1 MQPPRLSEIAESAE
15 ASAIRSAQ
23 EAFRWRSDNRDVNPL
38 NLAIGNV
45 SLPAHQ
51 GMLNRARDVGADHH
65 PLGPLKKG
73 SVPYTATVGTDAARA
88 AILNVIGAP
97 GFDTEGLYSHIT
109 AGGTGAMEL
118 MIRACCEK
126 GRPLM
131 LIEPYYT
138 NYKELADKVGV
149 PTTSVSR
156 TLQEDGKFSLP
167 DLEQVRAQIRATGA
181 NALVVIPYDNPS
193 GQFLPQ
199 NFLNELARICIEANV
214 WMIGDEAYR
223 GLVYTGEPPSS
234 IWGITEK
241 EVPGIK
247 GRRVGIESASK
258 VFNACG
264 VRMGALVTD
273 NQKLH
278 QQAVKLATPELCA
291 SVLGQHM
298 IEALN
303 EESQESIVKWIEK
316 LRTYYKNLIAKTA
329 QAFRDEIPGLV
340 VSSPDASIY
349 FVIDFR
355 KILPDFDAKAFVN
368 FCAAKG
374 KVDSV
379 PVNGKPGTLFLAP
392 MGGFYSNPESGRTQ
406 MRVAAV
412 SSEDQMLLAPKL
424 CAELLKQYERSR
436 GQK

>member
-1 MQPPRLSEIAESAE
+1 MSTPKLSGIAEAAE
-15 ASAIRSAQ
+15 ASVIRSAQ
-23 EAFRWRSDNRDVNPL
+23 EAFRWRPDNQEVVPL

-45 SLPAHQ
+45 SLPAHPS
-51 GMLNRARDVGADHH
+51 MLRRARDTGADHH
-65 PLGPLKKG
+65 PLKKG
-73 SVPYTATVGTDAARA
+73 SIPYTATVGTDAARA

-138 NYKELADKVGV
+138 NYKELADKVGI

-156 TLQEDGKFSLP
+156 TLQKDGRFSLP
-167 DLEQVRAQIRATGA
+167 DLGQIRDQIRATGA
-181 NALVVIPYDNPS
+181 GALVVIPYDNPS

-199 NFLNELARICIEANV
+199 EVLAEIARICVEENV
-214 WMIGDEAYR
+214 WMVGDEAYR
-223 GLVYTGEPPSS
+223 GLVYTGAKPSS

-247 GRRVGIESASK
+247 GRRVGIESVSK

-264 VRMGALVTD
+264 LRMGALVTD

-291 SVLGQHM
+291 SALGQHM
-298 IEALN
+298 IEALK
-303 EESQESIVKWIEK
+303 EEPKESILKWIED
-316 LRTYYKNLIAKTA
+316 LRVYYKKLITATA
-329 QAFRDEIPGLV
+329 QAFRDEMPGLI

-355 KILPDFDAKAFVN
+355 DILPDFDAKAFVN
-368 FCAAKG
+368 FCATKG
-374 KVDSV
+374 RVDEV
-379 PVNGKPGTLFLAP
+379 PVDGKPGTLFLAP
-392 MGGFYSNPESGRTQ
+392 MGGFYSNPEAGRTQ

-412 SSEDQMLLAPKL
+412 SSQDRMLLAPKL
-424 CAELLKQYERSR
+424 CAKLLEQYERSKN
-436 GQK
+436 QQ